1 MRERSKE
8 PVQSVAAEP
17 AAALAP
23 EDFPLVV
30 HSHLRWSFVWQRPQQ
45 IHSRLARRHPVL
57 FVEEPVISLPGETA
71 RLDLSE
77 PWPNLVVA
85 QPRLPESGPDETGSL
100 DREREIVRLL
110 RQERPAGFDR
120 AVHWFYS
127 PQLTPQLDAFDRS
140 TAVVYDCMDELTQFA
155 FAPRQLAEREKELL
169 ALADVVFT
177 GGYELFRAKSRLH
190 DNVHFFGCGVDFDHF
205 HRAAEGADVAADL
218 RPIPAPRLGYVG
230 VIDERLDYPLI
241 ETLARENPD
250 WSLVFVGPIVKVD
263 PASLPHAAN
272 IHYLGA
278 RDYADLPS
286 YLAGY
291 QVCLMPFAMNEASQF
306 INPTKTLEYLASAR
320 PVLSTPIRD
329 VVRNFGDTVHV
340 SDRAQFAAR
349 AREILAGRA
358 IDPERG
364 CEVARR
370 SSWEQTVEKMEALV
384 RACAPSL
391 EEGTAAETA
400 SA

>member
-1 MRERSKE
+1 MKERSKE
-8 PVQSVAAEP
+8 HGRSVGADP
-17 AAALAP
+17 AAGSLAP
-23 EDFPLVV
+23 ADFPIVV

-57 FVEEPVISLPGETA
+57 FVEEPLPDDSA
-71 RLDLSE
+71 APRLEISE
-77 PWPNLVVA
+77 PWPNVLVA
-85 QPRLPESGPDETGSL
+85 QPRLPAASEGDTATTE
-100 DREREIVRLL
+100 REREIVRLL
-110 RQERPAGFDR
+110 ERERPAGFDR

-127 PQLTPQLDAFDRS
+127 PQLIPQLDAFGDPI
-140 TAVVYDCMDELTQFA
+140 AVVYDCMDELTQFA

-169 ALADVVFT
+169 AVADVVFT
-177 GGYELFRAKSRLH
+177 GGYELYRAKSRRH

-205 HRAAEGADVAADL
+205 HRAAVDAEVAADL
-218 RPIPAPRLGYVG
+218 RAIPAPRLGYVG

-241 ETLARENPD
+241 ESLARENPD
-250 WSLVFVGPIVKVD
+250 CSIVFVGPVVKVD
-263 PASLPHAAN
+263 AASLPRAKN
-272 IHYLGA
+272 VHYLGA

-286 YLAGY
+286 YLAGF

-329 VVRNFGDTVHV
+329 VVRNFGEVVHV
-340 SDRAQFAAR
+340 SDRSRFSAR

-358 IDPERG
+358 VDPARG
-364 CEVARR
+364 CDVARR
-370 SSWEQTVEKMEALV
+370 SSWEETVEKMESLV
-384 RACAPSL
+384 RAAAPAA
-391 EEGTAAETA
+391 GPGIAAETA